1 MSGVTPRALMAHD
14 ALQPS
19 MQQYSGTCAP
29 YNAPAP
35 QHTQNPRPAMHQE
48 YPPQHAQSWWS
59 NHDGGQYGVYN
70 GNSREM
76 MYNTVHSAW
85 TQQPDN
91 TVQSAEMMY
100 NTVQSAWTT
109 PPGRDAL
116 R

>member
-1 MSGVTPRALMAHD
+1 MRAPRALMPHD
-14 ALQPS
+14 TLQPS
-19 MQQYSGTCAP
+19 MQQYAGTCAP
-29 YNAPAP
+29 YNAPA
-35 QHTQNPRPAMHQE
+35 QQNTQSTTPAMHQE
-48 YPPQHAQSWWS
+48 YPPQHAQSWWP
-59 NHDGGQYGVYN
+59 NHGGGQYGVHYG

-85 TQQPDN
+85 TPQPDN

-109 PPGRDAL
+109 RPGRDAL